1 MGDLL
6 DTLTKAKRRE
16 SAGSDTSARFDFQ
29 KNWALCEML
38 HRHHAGIEYLV
49 AFEFHDDVV
58 FFTPEDDPHSVDFVQ
73 VKTSKSPK
81 ARTISS
87 LTATT
92 ASGASIL
99 AKLATNAALV
109 EPPIAIRLVLV
120 SNTPFEFSDTDI
132 AGNAI
137 AEPYRS
143 KFIKRLAKEFPG
155 TEEATL
161 QKLHFLIANLP
172 VDQMETFVKGKAVE
186 LFEKRFGLTFTQNAM
201 SWLRLIQG
209 EIRRRND
216 YPDDKIANVKDLLDN
231 KCIGRSLIEQ
241 TLNDVEKAHRPAPDL
256 SAIRSELQKGGWT
269 LPSLIKFDKAVTK
282 AAADNSDPSNTE
294 CKRLADAVRMFL
306 NGSDMESIA
315 LPSLLDALYQNLCD
329 TKAIPAPYR
338 DKYFVCALGA
348 LIYYEEL

>member
-1 MGDLL
+1 MGGLL
-6 DTLTKAKRRE
+6 GTLTKAKRRE

-38 HRHHAGIEYLV
+38 HRHDAGVEYLV

-58 FFTPEDDPHSVDFVQ
+58 FFAPENDPNSVDFVQ

-92 ASGASIL
+92 GGGASIL
-99 AKLATNAALV
+99 AKLATNTALV
-109 EPPIAIRLVLV
+109 EPPIAVRLVLV
-120 SNTPFEFSDTDI
+120 SNTPFEFSDTEI

-137 AEPYRS
+137 AEPHRS
-143 KFIKRLAKEFPG
+143 KLIKGLTKEFPG
-155 TEEATL
+155 AEEAML

-172 VDQMETFVKGKAVE
+172 IDQMETFVKGKAVD
-186 LFEKRFGLTFTQNAM
+186 LFEKRFGITFTQNAM

-209 EIRRRND
+209 EIRRRNN
-216 YPDDKIANVKDLLDN
+216 YPDDKIASVKDLLAN

-241 TLNDVEKAHRPAPDL
+241 TLNDVEKAHRWAPDL
-256 SAIRSELQKGGWT
+256 SAVRNELQKGGWT
-269 LPSLIKFDKAVTK
+269 LPSLIKFDKAVAK

-294 CKRLADAVRMFL
+294 CKRLADAIRL
-306 NGSDMESIA
+306 SLDETDMESIA
-315 LPSLLDALYQNLCD
+315 LPVFLDALYQNLL
-329 TKAIPAPYR
+329 TAKAIPAPYQ
-338 DKYFVCALGA
+338 DKYFICALGA
-348 LIYYEEL
+348 LLYYEKL